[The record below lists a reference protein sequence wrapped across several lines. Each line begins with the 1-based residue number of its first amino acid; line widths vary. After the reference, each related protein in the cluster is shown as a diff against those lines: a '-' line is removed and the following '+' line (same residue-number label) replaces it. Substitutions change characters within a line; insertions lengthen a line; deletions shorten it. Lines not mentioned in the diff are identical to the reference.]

1 MEEACRAVCNV
12 IAPRGSEELLQ
23 AFKTPAVNE
32 VCSDDLTTLITAYKQ
47 APSKNLKTQ
56 ILSIYAARY
65 SARFLKK
72 IHEPFEKLS
81 DQQIKK
87 ARAHAKNVGAG
98 FNLNKMPHHR
108 VRIDLVKLDHF
119 LSFVDQPYFYQDV
132 AYGTRTLK
140 LDSRDHLVMPNVI
153 RIVGRSTMIEQ
164 YLKHCCEE
172 DFDPLGKST
181 LYRILQVREASQRR
195 SLQGLDNTAVSGAE
209 GFEAMHKIVKELE
222 EGGATEKWCEEA
234 RRTLKDAKRY
244 MKTEY
249 GMHCQEDGSPCP
261 DHCMCFS
268 LSDPQNPEFQGSCSH
283 EHQVSCDSCESLK
296 SVIQA
301 IGKEIE
307 SPSITFDN
315 IEKKEDLKHDHDEA
329 REAIFQW
336 KAHIIRT

>member
-1 MEEACRAVCNV
+1 
-12 IAPRGSEELLQ
+12 
-23 AFKTPAVNE
+23 
-32 VCSDDLTTLITAYKQ
+32 
-47 APSKNLKTQ
+47 
-56 ILSIYAARY
+56 
-65 SARFLKK
+65 
-72 IHEPFEKLS
+72 
-81 DQQIKK
+81 
-87 ARAHAKNVGAG
+87 
-98 FNLNKMPHHR
+98 
-108 VRIDLVKLDHF
+108 
-119 LSFVDQPYFYQDV
+119 
-132 AYGTRTLK
+132 
-140 LDSRDHLVMPNVI
+140 
-153 RIVGRSTMIEQ
+153 MIEQ

-181 LYRILQVREASQRR
+181 LYRILQVREASQRW

-222 EGGATEKWCEEA
+222 EGGATEKWCEEV

-301 IGKEIE
+301 VGKEIE
-307 SPSITFDN
+307 TPSITFDN
-315 IEKKEDLKHDHDEA
+315 I
-329 REAIFQW
+329 
-336 KAHIIRT
+336 

>member
-1 MEEACRAVCNV
+1 M
-12 IAPRGSEELLQ
+12 
-23 AFKTPAVNE
+23 
-32 VCSDDLTTLITAYKQ
+32 
-47 APSKNLKTQ
+47 
-56 ILSIYAARY
+56 
-65 SARFLKK
+65 
-72 IHEPFEKLS
+72 
-81 DQQIKK
+81 
-87 ARAHAKNVGAG
+87 
-98 FNLNKMPHHR
+98 
-108 VRIDLVKLDHF
+108 VKLDHF

-140 LDSRDHLVMPNVI
+140 LDSWDHLVIPNVI
-153 RIVGRSTMIEQ
+153 RIVGRSTMIE
-164 YLKHCCEE
+164 H
-172 DFDPLGKST
+172 
-181 LYRILQVREASQRR
+181 LQVREASQRR
-195 SLQGLDNTAVSGAE
+195 SLQGLDNTAIGGAE
-209 GFEAMHKIVKELE
+209 GFEAMHEIVKELE
-222 EGGATEKWCEEA
+222 EGEATEKWCEEV

-283 EHQVSCDSCESLK
+283 EHHASCDSCESLK

-336 KAHIIRT
+336 KAHIIRTKNQARAKQNLLTSLQKNASLIVMDWAMKFIQLKYREKQSEWFGKRGINWHVSSVITRNGEDNGLEIMSYVYLFESCAQDWYTVCAILENLLGNIKQIKPTVNEVFLLSDGAG